1 MSRNGINPS
10 FFPGPAVLMPL
21 RSDWPAFYTQCP
33 TRTSGIRLPLVGMD
47 GEPPILVSAC
57 LAGLATTHDGKAK
70 PHPKV
75 MELVRQGRAILVCPE
90 QLGGLPTPRPCAEI
104 AAASASASGARVLAG
119 EAQVVYVD
127 GTDVTANYLRGAREA
142 LKAARLAG
150 STKAI
155 LKARSPSCGKDRI
168 HDGTFAGVLKPG
180 QGVTAALLAQE
191 GLDILSEDDLEGLE
205 G

>member
-1 MSRNGINPS
+1 M
-10 FFPGPAVLMPL
+10 L
-21 RSDWPAFYTQCP
+21 
-33 TRTSGIRLPLVGMD
+33 GMGD
-47 GEPPILVSAC
+47 EPPILVSAC
-57 LAGLATTHDGKAK
+57 LAGLATTHNGKAK

-104 AAASASASGARVLAG
+104 ASAAASASVSASGDGDAVLAG
-119 EAQVVYVD
+119 EARVIDVE
-127 GTDVTANYLRGAREA
+127 GNDVTANYLRGAREA

-168 HDGTFAGVLKPG
+168 HDGTFSGVLKPG
-180 QGVTAALLAQE
+180 QGVTAAVLARE
-191 GLDILSEDDLEGLE
+191 GLEILSEDDLEGLE
-205 G
+205 GL

>member
-1 MSRNGINPS
+1 MG
-10 FFPGPAVLMPL
+10 
-21 RSDWPAFYTQCP
+21 D
-33 TRTSGIRLPLVGMD
+33 
-47 GEPPILVSAC
+47 EPPILVSAC
-57 LAGLATTHDGKAK
+57 LAGLATTHNGKAK

-90 QLGGLPTPRPCAEI
+90 QLGGLPTPRACAEI
-104 AAASASASGARVLAG
+104 APASLSASASASASASGDGAAVLAG
-119 EAQVVYVD
+119 EARVIDVE
-127 GTDVTANYLRGAREA
+127 GNDVTANYLRGAREA

-191 GLDILSEDDLEGLE
+191 GLEILSEDDLEGLE
-205 G
+205 P